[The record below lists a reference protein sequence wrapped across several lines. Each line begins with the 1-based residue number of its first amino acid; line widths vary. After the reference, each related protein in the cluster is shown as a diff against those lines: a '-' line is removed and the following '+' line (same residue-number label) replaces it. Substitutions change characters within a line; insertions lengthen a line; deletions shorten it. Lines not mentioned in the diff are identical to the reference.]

1 VKGTIWRPAVQILKR
16 RRLHGADRMD
26 AADTAAEHGKAD
38 KIEVTWA
45 VTALDPAKRLR
56 IGKIWAPEGKKWLVA
71 DGVKRQ
77 AYVFELMRYP
87 DLEAF
92 SVDLESRMLAGV
104 SAIVAGHLKRLPELD
119 PLRAHPRMG
128 NNFADDPSW
137 LFQLDFDGLA
147 AVNSKPIDRP
157 EDFGAIVLRE
167 ALRRLPAAFEKV
179 DCVIY
184 ATSSSG
190 LPFNAKGEPSGG
202 RARFRVVFWLS
213 RPVTFAEQGLFTQ
226 ALKQLPGLDCLDE
239 SIFVLP
245 QFSFVARP
253 EFPDWMT
260 DPIETPVM
268 MHKGDRRCLDVDI
281 LLTEIDV
288 EPASKGRSG
297 TRGTPA
303 RAEDRRLDVA
313 HELRVPLVRRAV
325 AAIVNDLNRIDWVH
339 FAHAIDGALARDP
352 AGRDIF
358 LEFSARWEGEA
369 DPYEDFDQVGEA
381 DQPEGWEEPDPEEEA
396 ERVWDTR
403 GEEGRAGF
411 GYLMQLLRKQETD
424 EAEAAIDAIQLARA
438 QEAFKD
444 PPDDL
449 PDNDDPE
456 PAPARDPWSR
466 LREELHWSGADR
478 ARNSGSGIAWREP
491 GIAVFGSESR
501 EGMPRDRAWITDR
514 HVRGYITTTNGLPTA
529 GKSFLSVTF
538 ANAIATERHDLAGL
552 DRIERPGAVVIIAAD
567 SEGAEEFQRKDAA
580 FRQYPGLT
588 NADFRHQIFI
598 FDAPGPFVEIRAG
611 SGTWGPSRWIIEQ
624 APKLARMREDNKLA
638 LIVVDTLLGVS
649 GGGNTADA
657 VDMQAIIDVAK
668 MLATVLDCAVEI
680 INHLTKGGA
689 KTDPGSMDAGLGA
702 RPITATARFVANL
715 SKVNG
720 VVTIV
725 MPKESYMGGPQGT
738 RCFEFKP
745 VDVLVAIYD
754 VDDSYV
760 GVEPRS
766 LGVLIPTQ
774 IAALERMAED
784 AVLAAL
790 WEAHQKGV
798 KIKRGAAKG
807 VQKDDHA
814 ALIIQKALDLGL
826 NPQGRRKAEALVAK
840 LLRDGRVKVV
850 PTLDD
855 KRNRF
860 EQLVPDDPVDEI

>member
-1 VKGTIWRPAVQILKR
+1 
-16 RRLHGADRMD
+16 MD
-26 AADTAAEHGKAD
+26 AANSATEQVKAGE
-38 KIEVTWA
+38 IAVTWA
-45 VTALDPAKRLR
+45 MTDSDPAKRQR
-56 IGKIWAPEGKKWLVA
+56 IGKIWKPPGEGKWPLTPGA
-71 DGVKRQ
+71 KRKS
-77 AYVFELMRYP
+77 YVFEQAKYP
-87 DLEAF
+87 DPEAF
-92 SVDLESRMLAGV
+92 AADLTARLHGGCFAP
-104 SAIVAGHLKRLPELD
+104 VAGGLKLMSRTVTRD
-119 PLRAHPRMG
+119 ADYPR
-128 NNFADDPSW
+128 NAKYIADQQSW
-137 LFQLDFDGLA
+137 LLALDFDGLA
-147 AVNSKPIDRP
+147 PTKAGVRLDRP
-157 EDFGAIVLRE
+157 EDFGDAVLAEIRK
-167 ALRRLPAAFEKV
+167 RLPPAFKSV
-179 DCVIY
+179 DCLLV
-184 ATSSSG
+184 ATASTG
-190 LPFNAKGEPSGG
+190 LPVNSRDEPANG
-202 RARFRVVFWLS
+202 RARFRAIFLLS
-213 RPVTFAEQGLFTQ
+213 RPLFFSEQ
-226 ALKQLPGLDCLDE
+226 KQLVAALMERPGLDCLDL
-239 SIFVLP
+239 SIYTVS
-245 QFSFVARP
+245 QFTFVARP
-253 EFPDWMT
+253 IFSDGMV
-260 DPIETPVM
+260 DPIQTPVLLF
-268 MHKGDRRCLDVDI
+268 KGDQRQVDVDM
-281 LLTEIDV
+281 LLTEVDV
-288 EPASKGRSG
+288 DLASPKGRSG
-297 TRGTPA
+297 TRGTPVG
-303 RAEDRRLDVA
+303 AEDRRLDVA
-313 HELRVPLVRRAV
+313 PEVRVPLVRQAV
-325 AAIVNDLNRIDWVH
+325 DAIVNDLNRPDWVH
-339 FAHAIDGALARDP
+339 MAHAINGSVDGDP

-358 LEFSARWEGEA
+358 LELSARDEREGKV
-369 DPYEDFDQVGEA
+369 DP
-381 DQPEGWEEPDPEEEA
+381 EENDVDWIGDDDKPRDEFAKADPEEEA
-396 ERVWDTR
+396 ERVWNTL
-403 GEEGRAGF
+403 GEGRAGF
-411 GYLMQLLRKQETD
+411 KDLMQFLEKQGTP
-424 EAEAAIDAIQLARA
+424 EAEAAHDAIQLARA

-466 LREELHWSGADR
+466 LRAELHWSGADR
-478 ARNSGSGIAWREP
+478 ARNSGSGVAWREP
-491 GIAVFGSESR
+491 GIAVFGSERR

-538 ANAIATERHDLAGL
+538 ADAIATERHDLAGL

-567 SEGAEEFQRKDAA
+567 SEGEEEFQRKDAA
-580 FRQYPGLT
+580 FRQYHGLT
-588 NADFRHQIFI
+588 NADFKHQIFI
-598 FDAPGPFVEIRAG
+598 FDAPGPFVGMRART
-611 SGTWGPSRWIIEQ
+611 GTWEPSRWIIEQ

-668 MLATVLDCAVEI
+668 TLATVLDCAVEI

-725 MPKESYMGGPQGT
+725 MPKESYMGGPRGT

-754 VDDSYV
+754 VDDNYV

-766 LGVLIPTQ
+766 LGVLIPAQ

-798 KIKRGAAKG
+798 KIKGGAAKG

-826 NPQGRRKAEALVAK
+826 NPQGRRKAEALVGK

-855 KRNRF
+855 KRNRL

>member
-1 VKGTIWRPAVQILKR
+1 
-16 RRLHGADRMD
+16 MD
-26 AADTAAEHGKAD
+26 AANSASEQVEAGEIA
-38 KIEVTWA
+38 VTWA
-45 VTALDPAKRLR
+45 MTGSDPAKRQR
-56 IGKIWAPEGKKWLVA
+56 IGKIWRPPGDGKWPVTSGA
-71 DGVKRQ
+71 KRKS
-77 AYVFELMRYP
+77 YVFEQSRYP

-92 SVDLESRMLAGV
+92 AADLAARMRAGCF
-104 SAIVAGHLKRLPELD
+104 APVAGRLKLLSTTVVRD
-119 PLRAHPRMG
+119 TAYPRDAKHI
-128 NNFADDPSW
+128 ADQQSW
-137 LFQLDFDGLA
+137 LLALDFDGLA
-147 AVNSKPIDRP
+147 STKAGAGLDRP
-157 EDFGAIVLRE
+157 EDFGDPVLAEIRK
-167 ALRRLPAAFEKV
+167 RLPPAFKSV
-179 DCVIY
+179 DCLLV
-184 ATSSSG
+184 ATASTG
-190 LPFNAKGEPSGG
+190 LPVNSRGEPTNG
-202 RARFRVVFWLS
+202 RARFRAIFLLS
-213 RPVTFAEQGLFTQ
+213 RPLFFFEQRQLVA
-226 ALKQLPGLDCLDE
+226 ALVERPGLDCLDL
-239 SIFVLP
+239 SIYSVS
-245 QFSFVARP
+245 QFTFVARP
-253 EFPDWMT
+253 IFPDGMT
-260 DPIETPVM
+260 DPIHEPVLLRKGSQSQVDVDALETQIDVTLTPKVHTRPVSAEE
-268 MHKGDRRCLDVDI
+268 RLLDVDPAVRHELI
-281 LLTEIDV
+281 ERLVRTIPNDTEVHGGDWIAVMHGIKGASGEPHWGKHVWLEFCERWTKGEANGEEDGRVWESARFDHGKAGIDTLLQL
-288 EPASKGRSG
+288 AWRA
-297 TRGTPA
+297 GTPEA
-303 RAEDRRLDVA
+303 IT
-313 HELRVPLVRRAV
+313 AV
-325 AAIVNDLNRIDWVH
+325 AAVK
-339 FAHAIDGALARDP
+339 LA
-352 AGRDIF
+352 
-358 LEFSARWEGEA
+358 
-369 DPYEDFDQVGEA
+369 Q
-381 DQPEGWEEPDPEEEA
+381 
-396 ERVWDTR
+396 
-403 GEEGRAGF
+403 
-411 GYLMQLLRKQETD
+411 
-424 EAEAAIDAIQLARA
+424 A
-438 QEAFKD
+438 QWAFRN
-444 PPDDL
+444 PPDL
-449 PDNDDPE
+449 PDNDDPG
-456 PAPARDPWSR
+456 PALARDPWSR
-466 LREELHWSGADR
+466 LREALHWSGADR

-580 FRQYPGLT
+580 FRQYHGVT
-588 NADFRHQIFI
+588 NADFKHPIFI
-598 FDAPGPFVEIRAG
+598 FDTPGPFVEMRRN
-611 SGTWGPSRWIIEQ
+611 GTWGPSRWIIEQ

-689 KTDPGSMDAGLGA
+689 KADPGSMDAGLGA

-715 SKVNG
+715 SKANG

-725 MPKESYMGGPQGT
+725 MPKESYMGGPRGT

-754 VDDSYV
+754 VDDNYV

-766 LGVLIPTQ
+766 LGVLIPAQ
-774 IAALERMAED
+774 IAALERTAED

-790 WEAHQKGV
+790 WEAHQQGV
-798 KIKRGAAKG
+798 KIKRGAARG

-826 NPQGRRKAEALVAK
+826 NPQGRRKAEALVGK

>member
-1 VKGTIWRPAVQILKR
+1 
-16 RRLHGADRMD
+16 MD
-26 AADTAAEHGKAD
+26 AANSASEQVEAGEIA
-38 KIEVTWA
+38 VTWA
-45 VTALDPAKRLR
+45 MTDSDPAKRQR
-56 IGKIWAPEGKKWLVA
+56 IGKIWKPPGEGKWPVTPGA
-71 DGVKRQ
+71 KRKS
-77 AYVFELMRYP
+77 YVFEQSRYP

-92 SVDLESRMLAGV
+92 AADLAARMRAGGFAPVAGRLKLLSTTVDLRDTAY
-104 SAIVAGHLKRLPELD
+104 
-119 PLRAHPRMG
+119 PR
-128 NNFADDPSW
+128 NAKHIADQQSW
-137 LFQLDFDGLA
+137 LLALDFDGLA
-147 AVNSKPIDRP
+147 SMKAGARLDRP
-157 EDFGAIVLRE
+157 EDFGDAVLAEIRQ
-167 ALRRLPAAFEKV
+167 RLPPAFKSV
-179 DCVIY
+179 DCLLV
-184 ATSSSG
+184 ATASTG
-190 LPFNAKGEPSGG
+190 LPVNSRGEPTNGC
-202 RARFRVVFWLS
+202 ARFRAIFLLS
-213 RPVTFAEQGLFTQ
+213 RPLFFSEQRQIVT
-226 ALKQLPGLDCLDE
+226 ALMERPGLDCLDL
-239 SIFVLP
+239 SIYSVS
-245 QFSFVARP
+245 QFSFRRQADISRRHDRPDRTSRFSCARAARARSTSTRLRRDRCHTDVAEGAYRTRNHGARRSGGSMSSP
-253 EFPDWMT
+253 GSS
-260 DPIETPVM
+260 PVVSLASNDGQRSQPSRM
-268 MHKGDRRCLDVDI
+268 GSHRRCTGGDGDRGPYICM
-281 LLTEIDV
+281 
-288 EPASKGRSG
+288 GF
-297 TRGTPA
+297 
-303 RAEDRRLDVA
+303 
-313 HELRVPLVRRAV
+313 
-325 AAIVNDLNRIDWVH
+325 N
-339 FAHAIDGALARDP
+339 ARDE
-352 AGRDIF
+352 G
-358 LEFSARWEGEA
+358 EGEA
-369 DPYEDFDQVGEA
+369 DPYEDFDR
-381 DQPEGWEEPDPEEEA
+381 WERPAGRMGGGPD
-396 ERVWDTR
+396 
-403 GEEGRAGF
+403 GEEDATGLGHPLRRREGRHR
-411 GYLMQLLRKQETD
+411 LP
-424 EAEAAIDAIQLARA
+424 AAASWRSK
-438 QEAFKD
+438 ERPRPKPRSPRSSWRRRSGRSRD

-466 LREELHWSGADR
+466 LRAELHWSGADR

-580 FRQYPGLT
+580 FRQYHGLT
-588 NADFRHQIFI
+588 NADFKHPIFI
-598 FDAPGPFVEIRAG
+598 FDTPGPFVEMRART
-611 SGTWGPSRWIIEQ
+611 GTWGPSRWIIEQ

-689 KTDPGSMDAGLGA
+689 KADPGSMDAGLGA

-715 SKVNG
+715 SKANG

-725 MPKESYMGGPQGT
+725 MPKESYMGGPRGT

-754 VDDSYV
+754 VDDNYV

-766 LGVLIPTQ
+766 LGVLIPAQ

-790 WEAHQKGV
+790 WEAHQQGV
-798 KIKRGAAKG
+798 KIKRGAARG

-814 ALIIQKALDLGL
+814 ALIVQKALDLGL
-826 NPQGRRKAEALVAK
+826 NPQGRRKAEALVGK